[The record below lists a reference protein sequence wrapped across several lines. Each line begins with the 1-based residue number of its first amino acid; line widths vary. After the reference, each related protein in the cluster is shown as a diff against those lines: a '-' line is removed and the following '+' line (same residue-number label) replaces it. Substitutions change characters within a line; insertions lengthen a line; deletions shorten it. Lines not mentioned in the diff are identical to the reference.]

1 MLDEEIT
8 GHSLIRGESVPGN
21 GGELFGV
28 NPATGERL
36 DERFTA
42 LTLEQLS
49 DATRAA
55 AEAFLEFSE
64 LEPERH
70 AAFLERAADNL
81 EARRERVIARARLE
95 TGLGE
100 PRLQTEVTRTVN
112 QLRLFADV
120 VRQGDHRGVRID
132 VAQPDRTP
140 LPRADI
146 RQVKI
151 ALGPVA
157 VFGSSNFPFAYS
169 VAGGDVASALAAG
182 CPVVVKAHP
191 AHPGTS
197 ELVGHALADAVRESG
212 LHPGTFGLVFGLGNE
227 FGQRLVADP
236 NIRAV
241 GFTGSAGGGFALM
254 SVAAKRPNPVP
265 VYAEMSGTNPVFM
278 YPGAVAE
285 DDGAL
290 AAGLVTCVTGSA
302 GQLCTVPGLVFVP
315 TGADGDRVVAQ
326 VGERMRAETGQTMLH
341 AGIAA
346 NYRKGVERLAS
357 TPGVRVLT
365 TGTDGAGPNAP
376 APRVFET
383 DLETFLATPSMQE
396 EIFGA
401 ATLCI
406 RYDSVDE
413 LPRVAAAIGGQ
424 LTATLWLSEADRA
437 LAPAMLRALPHRV
450 GRVVVNGWP
459 TSVEVG
465 HAVVHGGPSPATSD
479 ARMTSVGTLAIDR
492 FLRPV
497 AYQDVPTELLPE
509 AVQDANPWSLR
520 RRFDGVM
527 E

>member
-1 MLDEEIT
+1 LLDDEIT
-8 GHSLIRGESVPGN
+8 GHSLIRGTSTPGA

-36 DERFTA
+36 DGTFTA
-42 LTLEQLS
+42 LTTEQLA
-49 DATRAA
+49 DATQAA
-55 AEAFLEFSE
+55 AEAFAEFSE

-70 AAFLERAADNL
+70 AAFLELVATNL
-81 EARRERVIARARLE
+81 EARRDRAIARARLE

-100 PRLQTEVTRTVN
+100 PRLQGEVTRTVN

-120 VRQGDHRGVRID
+120 VRRGDHRGVRID
-132 VAQPDRTP
+132 PAQPDRTP
-140 LPRADI
+140 MPRVDL
-146 RQVKI
+146 RQLKLS
-151 ALGPVA
+151 LGPVA

-197 ELVGHALADAVRESG
+197 ELVGHAIVDAVREAG
-212 LHPGTFGLVFGLGNE
+212 LHPGTFGLVFGLGND
-227 FGQRLVADP
+227 FGQSLVADP

-254 SVAAKRPNPVP
+254 SVAARRPDPIP
-265 VYAEMSGTNPVFM
+265 VYAEMSGTNPVFL
-278 YPGAVAE
+278 YPGACAA

-290 AAGLVTCVTGSA
+290 AEGLVACVTGSA

-315 TGADGDRVVAQ
+315 RGVDGDRVVSEASA
-326 VGERMRAETGQTMLH
+326 RMRAETGQTMLH

-346 NYRKGVERLAS
+346 NYRAGLERLAS
-357 TPGVRVLT
+357 TPGVRVLS

-376 APRVFET
+376 APRLFET
-383 DLETFLATPSMQE
+383 DLEQFLATPSMQVE
-396 EIFGA
+396 VFGA

-406 RYDSVDE
+406 RYDRVDE

-424 LTATLWLSEADRA
+424 LTATLWLNEADRA
-437 LAPAMLRALPHRV
+437 LAPAMIRALPHRV

-497 AYQDVPTELLPE
+497 AFQDVPAELLPA

-520 RRFDGVM
+520 RRIDGVT